1 MENLERCLQLYTLAA
16 QEQDPKKLLP
26 LIAELNRI
34 LEKKDLEGGSEQATA
49 RLQKSA

>member
-34 LEKKDLEGGSEQATA
+34 LEKDLEGGPEQATA

>member
-26 LIAELNRI
+26 LIAELNRM
-34 LEKKDLEGGSEQATA
+34 LEEKDPEGGSKQAKA